1 MEENLVS
8 GFYQVVAPLVK
19 LGCFVGSGGPGL
31 FFLSEFGLWP
41 KSFSMSSDPSSSSPE
56 NSTSA
61 SVSTSAGDDAKR
73 GPLSVGRRPASA
85 PPANPGKPSGPPSGR
100 PKRERP
106 PRGEGK
112 PQGEE
117 GSSEK
122 PDDGTEAPAPRKSK
136 FDSGPKPAI
145 PVPSRRGP
153 LSDDLQAEI
162 DAALGGLSLDA
173 IVANESKSAG
183 TTLENDARMRVQVVD
198 IHGDNVFVNLGGKNQ
213 GVCSLRQFTTPPAIG
228 DMLDV
233 MVASFNREDN
243 LYEVR
248 VPGGSVVTGDWN
260 SIQENSLVDAK
271 ITAANTGGLEC
282 QVGNLRGFIPAG
294 QISLYRVENLGD
306 FVGQKMLC
314 VVTEANERRGNLVLS
329 RRAVL
334 EREKEESKK
343 ETLAKIQVGETLDG
357 TVRKIHDFGAFVDIG
372 GVDGL
377 IHISQMSWDRVKHP
391 SEVVAEGQKVRVRIE
406 KMDPATGKISLSLKN
421 PEEDPWSNIEQKY
434 PVGSTIRGA
443 VTRLAQFGAFVRV
456 APGVEGLIH
465 ISELA
470 HHRVYA
476 VQNVVQEGQEVEAK
490 VLAVDTDQQR
500 MSLSLKATLQKATK
514 EEKPAEVEAP
524 DEPPRALAVP
534 KRRGPLKGGT
544 GKGSGGES
552 FGLNW

>member
-1 MEENLVS
+1 
-8 GFYQVVAPLVK
+8 
-19 LGCFVGSGGPGL
+19 
-31 FFLSEFGLWP
+31 
-41 KSFSMSSDPSSSSPE
+41 MSSDPSSASLENKSSAPAAGA
-56 NSTSA
+56 TPA
-61 SVSTSAGDDAKR
+61 ATQVSTEGDSKR
-73 GPLSVGRRPASA
+73 GPLNAARRPAGA
-85 PPANPGKPSGPPSGR
+85 PTSGGKPSGPPGAR

-106 PRGEGK
+106 PRGEGARS
-112 PQGEE
+112 E
-117 GSSEK
+117 GGNSEDGK
-122 PDDGTEAPAPRKSK
+122 PDDGTDIVPRKPK
-136 FDSGPKPAI
+136 FDTGPKPAI

-173 IVANESKSAG
+173 IVAAEGKSSSP
-183 TTLENDARMRVQVVD
+183 TLESETRMRVQVVD
-198 IHGDNVFVNLGGKNQ
+198 VHGDNVFVNLGGKNQ
-213 GVCSLRQFTTPPAIG
+213 GVCSVRQFTTPPAVG

-233 MVASFNREDN
+233 IVASFNREDN

-248 VPGGSVVTGDWN
+248 VPGGSVVSGDWN
-260 SIQENSLVDAK
+260 NIQEGSLVDARV
-271 ITAANTGGLEC
+271 TAANTGGLEC
-282 QVGNLRGFIPAG
+282 QVGNLRGFIPGG
-294 QISLYRVENLGD
+294 QVGLYRVENLGD
-306 FVGQKMLC
+306 FVGQKLIC

-343 ETLAKIQVGETLDG
+343 ETLSKLQVGEIFEG
-357 TVRKIHDFGAFVDIG
+357 VVRKIHDFGAFVDLG

-406 KMDPATGKISLSLKN
+406 KIDSATGKISLSLKN
-421 PEEDPWSNIEQKY
+421 PEEDPWANVEQKFT
-434 PVGSTIRGA
+434 VGSIVRGPI
-443 VTRLAQFGAFVRV
+443 TRLAQFGAFVRI

-490 VLAVDTDQQR
+490 VLAVDSDQQR
-500 MSLSLKATLQKATK
+500 ISLSLKATLQKATK
-514 EEKPAEVEAP
+514 EETKPAEEAP
-524 DEPPRALAVP
+524 DEPPRPLAVP